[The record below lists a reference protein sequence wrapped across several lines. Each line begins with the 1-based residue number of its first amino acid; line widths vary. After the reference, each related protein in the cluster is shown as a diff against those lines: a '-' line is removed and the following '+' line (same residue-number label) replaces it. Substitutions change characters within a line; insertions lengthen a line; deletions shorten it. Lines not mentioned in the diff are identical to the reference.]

1 MTNITCMLWV
11 LKGNY
16 QILADKVQNLKY
28 YVDDFVKLLKSCSST
43 LIFWR
48 RRYKKINKI
57 T

>member
-1 MTNITCMLWV
+1 MLWV

-28 YVDDFVKLLKSCSST
+28 YVDFVKLLKSCSST
-43 LIFWR
+43 LIFRR

>member
-1 MTNITCMLWV
+1 MLWV

-28 YVDDFVKLLKSCSST
+28 YVDDFVKLLRSCSST